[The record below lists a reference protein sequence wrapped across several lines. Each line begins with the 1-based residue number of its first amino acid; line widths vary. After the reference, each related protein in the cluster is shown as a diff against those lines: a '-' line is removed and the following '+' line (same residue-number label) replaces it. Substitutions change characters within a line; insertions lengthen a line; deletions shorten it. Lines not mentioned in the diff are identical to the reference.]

1 MSDSS
6 EEENLS
12 DLEETQAVNESGS
25 DDEAQKPEL
34 KGILN
39 DVEETVVSW
48 KELVSFSFSAGS
60 KHMVLISFA
69 TSRALLMCCAK
80 PVRI

>member
-6 EEENLS
+6 EEDNLS
-12 DLEETQAVNESGS
+12 ELEETQAVNESGS

-48 KELVSFSFSAGS
+48 KELVSFSFSAGL
-60 KHMVLISFA
+60 KHMVLLLLA
-69 TSRALLMCCAK
+69 TLGSY
-80 PVRI
+80 